1 MQRSKKSVGII
12 FIVLCTF
19 ALIFCCVVLIST
31 PFFDIRNIANTVY
44 GDLQMVENINTQK
57 TFGKFVNACF
67 DDSVAV
73 SSNCSDKFKVELKLL
88 NVFTI
93 KSFYVNNSDEDLF
106 AGGDIVGFSL
116 NGDGV
121 VIISVSNV
129 STKSGDVTLN
139 SEFKNGDIIK
149 EIQGQKV
156 TSVADI
162 CR

>member
-73 SSNCSDKFKVELKLL
+73 SSNCSDKIKVALTQIYAL
-88 NVFTI
+88 TI
-93 KSFYVNNSDEDLF
+93 QSAYPIYTD
-106 AGGDIVGFSL
+106 
-116 NGDGV
+116 
-121 VIISVSNV
+121 
-129 STKSGDVTLN
+129 
-139 SEFKNGDIIK
+139 
-149 EIQGQKV
+149 
-156 TSVADI
+156 
-162 CR
+162 